1 MPQVSAFTGSAWE
14 WNDQRQQFYLHQF
27 VKEQPD
33 LNFENIKVRND
44 VLAIIKFW
52 LDLGVDGFRV
62 DAVPFIYED
71 QRFLDE
77 PVNPDR
83 DPAAKPDEYRY
94 YSHVYSYNQP
104 RTLEFLADMRRLLDI
119 YSTSDGQ
126 IRCMMIESGVPDEFI
141 KDYYGTADKPVSHFP
156 FNFHLLDVNTSMNA
170 SQILKLINVWYEI
183 IPEGQWATFL
193 VSSHQNGQAFCCGTP

>member
-1 MPQVSAFTGSAWE
+1 M
-14 WNDQRQQFYLHQF
+14 
-27 VKEQPD
+27 
-33 LNFENIKVRND
+33 VRND

-94 YSHVYSYNQP
+94 YLHPYSYNQP
-104 RTLEFLADMRRLLDI
+104 KTLEFLADMRRLLDV

-126 IRCMMIESGVPDEFI
+126 IRCMMVESGVPDEFI
-141 KDYYGTADKPVSHFP
+141 KDYYGTADKPVAHFP

-183 IPEGQWATFL
+183 VPEDQWATFL
-193 VSSHQNGQAFCCGTP
+193 VSFCLYRIISCAWQLGNLMLIRFSLEITTKNVSLRVGATDQLMVQI